1 MMMNY
6 ALSHM
11 TEKVLAARN
20 SLKPIHIR
28 GGGSKAFYGNPDSD
42 LDDGAVTLDMKS
54 LNGIVTY
61 EPSELVLTAMAGT
74 PLSEIMSA
82 LAEAGQM
89 LPFDP
94 PEFSDQATLGGCVAV
109 GLSGPNSF
117 SAGPLRHYVLGTQL
131 LDAEGRVL
139 TFGGEVMKNVAG
151 YDIPRLLSGSMGIF
165 GAIVRVSIKVMPV
178 MRFDQTLQFDM
189 TESQALERC
198 RGVRAL
204 AMPIKCVAWLPN
216 VSDENNQN
224 ANGQNVVGQSGTLSI
239 RLAGAEPAVALA
251 IKTLGGKV
259 LAADTAN
266 KWWHDFRE
274 QQFDFFTHKPL
285 WRLAVAANTPALNL
299 GPTAFDLAGE
309 VRWLAADVNAQTVR
323 DAAVKARGHATLFKR
338 EHIDQCP
345 AEGVFHPMSADI
357 HQIVKRL
364 KHEFDPHGLFNPG
377 RLVLGL

>member
-1 MMMNY
+1 MNY
-6 ALSHM
+6 SLNQMA
-11 TEKVLAARN
+11 EKVLAARN

-28 GGGSKAFYGNPDSD
+28 GGGSKTFYGNPN
-42 LDDGAVTLDMKS
+42 LDVQEGDVTLDMTS

-74 PLSEIMSA
+74 PLSEIKDT
-82 LAEAGQM
+82 LADSGQM

-94 PEFSDQATLGGCVAV
+94 PEFGAQATIGGCVAA

-117 SAGPLRHYVLGTQL
+117 AAGPLRHYVLGTQL

-151 YDIPRLLSGSMGIF
+151 YDVPRLLTGSMGIF

-189 TESQALERC
+189 TEAQALERC
-198 RGVRAL
+198 KGLRAL

-216 VSDENNQN
+216 VIDVNQQN
-224 ANGQNVVGQSGTLSI
+224 ASGSEIGGHDANGTLSI

-259 LAADTAN
+259 LTADAAK

-274 QQFDFFTHKPL
+274 QRFDFFTHKPI

-299 GPTAFDLAGE
+299 GSSAFDLAGE
-309 VRWLAADVNAQTVR
+309 VRWLAADIDAQTVR
-323 DAAVKARGHATLFKR
+323 DVAARAGGHATLFKR
-338 EHIDQCP
+338 EHLGPCP
-345 AEGVFHPMSADI
+345 ADGVFHPMSVDI
-357 HQIVKRL
+357 HGIVKRL